1 MTLSLASLFS
11 SEVIAAQFDIQV
23 IEQSAKGRTYGPLLV
38 MLDSAYGLQVPAG
51 TAAAIKYLNF
61 NLFAL
66 AKMPK
71 LAKGIGAVA
80 ATVTVTQSLHA
91 YATALRAG
99 LTDASRAACPE
110 VSPLPL
116 WADPVHIAKHKAEAE
131 AKKKAKAAD
140 KLAAE
145 AAAAPI
151 VDAIA
156 APLVDIADNSEAVDS
171 EMARDMHAD
180 ALAAWA
186 KFEAFLSF
194 GVITPAERDSM
205 AQKLALAVTMA
216 ESTPKKAKKAKA
228 SAIVSTAPAALM

>member
-1 MTLSLASLFS
+1 MALSLASLFS
-11 SEVIAAQFDIQV
+11 SDFIAAQFDAQC
-23 IEQSAKGRTYGPLLV
+23 EAQAAQGRTYGPLLT
-38 MLDSAYGLQVPAG
+38 MLDGGYGLSIPAG
-51 TAAAIKYLNF
+51 TASAIKYLNL
-61 NLFAL
+61 NLFSL
-66 AKMPK
+66 PKMPT
-71 LAKGIGAVA
+71 LAKGIGAQA

-99 LTDASRAACPE
+99 VSDAKRATCPE
-110 VSPLPL
+110 ILPLPL

-145 AAAAPI
+145 ATAAPI

-156 APLVDIADNSEAVDS
+156 APIAGIADNSKAVDA

-194 GVITPAERDSM
+194 GVITAAERDAM

-216 ESTPKKAKKAKA
+216 EAAPKKAKKAKP

>member
-1 MTLSLASLFS
+1 MPLSLASLFS
-11 SEVIAAQFDIQV
+11 SEVIAAQFDVQV

-61 NLFAL
+61 NLFSL
-66 AKMPK
+66 PKMPT
-71 LAKGIGAVA
+71 LAKGIGAQA

-91 YATALRAG
+91 YAIALRAG

-110 VSPLPL
+110 ISPLPL
-116 WADPVHIAKHKAEAE
+116 WADPVHIAKRKAESD

-140 KLAAE
+140 KLAAA

-156 APLVDIADNSEAVDS
+156 APIADIVDNSEGLD
-171 EMARDMHAD
+171 EDTARDMHAD

-194 GVITPAERDSM
+194 GVITAAERDAM
-205 AQKLALAVTMA
+205 AQKLAIAVTMA
-216 ESTPKKAKKAKA
+216 EPEQKKTKKGKRG
-228 SAIVSTAPAALM
+228 AIVSSAPAALM

>member
-11 SEVIAAQFDIQV
+11 SEVVAAQFDIQV

-51 TAAAIKYLNF
+51 TAAAIKYLNL
-61 NLFAL
+61 NLFSL
-66 AKMPK
+66 PKMPT
-71 LAKGIGAVA
+71 LAKGIGAQA

-99 LTDASRAACPE
+99 LTDTSRAACPE
-110 VSPLPL
+110 ISPLPL
-116 WADPVHIAKHKAEAE
+116 WADPVHIAKRKAEAE

-140 KLAAE
+140 KFAAE

-151 VDAIA
+151 VNAIA
-156 APLVDIADNSEAVDS
+156 APLAGIADNSEVVDS

-194 GVITPAERDSM
+194 GVITAAERDAM

-216 ESTPKKAKKAKA
+216 ESTPKKAKKAKP
-228 SAIVSTAPAALM
+228 SAIVSSAPAALM

>member
-1 MTLSLASLFS
+1 MALSLASLFS
-11 SEVIAAQFDIQV
+11 SDFIASQFDAQV
-23 IEQSAKGRTYGPLLV
+23 SEQSAKGRTYGPLLT
-38 MLDSAYGLQVPAG
+38 MLDGAYGLQVPAG

-66 AKMPK
+66 PKMPT
-71 LAKGIGAVA
+71 LAKGIGAQA

-91 YATALRAG
+91 YAIALRAG

-116 WADPVHIAKHKAEAE
+116 WADPVHIAKRKAEAD
-131 AKKKAKAAD
+131 AKKKAKAVD
-140 KLAAE
+140 K
-145 AAAAPI
+145 AAAAAAAVPI

-156 APLVDIADNSEAVDS
+156 APLAGVADNSEAVDA

-194 GVITPAERDSM
+194 GVITASERDAM

-216 ESTPKKAKKAKA
+216 EPEQKKTKKGKP
-228 SAIVSTAPAALM
+228 SAIVSSAPAALM